1 MSKVKNMAWDNA
13 EAQSD
18 KIINEYCIGAI
29 DEQSAKRQ
37 LANVENIELC
47 GIDEHN
53 VDEVLDL
60 AKEEYGSKLLY
71 KMEYLR

>member
-13 EAQSD
+13 EKQSD
-18 KIINEYCIGAI
+18 KIINEYCIGNI
-29 DEQSAKRQ
+29 YVDTAKKQ
-37 LANVENIELC
+37 LADVDNIELC
-47 GIDEHN
+47 RIDEHN

-60 AKEEYGSKLLY
+60 AKEDHGSKLLY

>member
-13 EAQSD
+13 EKQSD
-18 KIINEYCIGAI
+18 KIINEYCIGNI
-29 DEQSAKRQ
+29 DVDTAKKQ
-37 LANVENIELC
+37 LADVENIALC
-47 GIDEHN
+47 GIDEYN

-60 AKEEYGSKLLY
+60 AKEEHVSKLLY